1 MRQKGKIILG
11 APKRWDDRLV
21 LAAVELPPHRFG
33 ALTNNSKKDKIMNE
47 HAIALQALMQK
58 DALTPKEVKEGVI
71 ACFFTVNRNF
81 IKRRLGDVPA
91 KEVDA
96 TLNELITDVFN
107 EHQID
112 PENPSLPLLKKA
124 ELVLEE
130 QAGFEAEP
138 DLLVM
143 HKEVIQTLFSR
154 ARK

>member
-1 MRQKGKIILG
+1 
-11 APKRWDDRLV
+11 
-21 LAAVELPPHRFG
+21 
-33 ALTNNSKKDKIMNE
+33 MNE
-47 HAIALQALMQK
+47 HAIALQALMQQEV
-58 DALTPKEVKEGVI
+58 LSSKEVKEGVV
-71 ACFFTVNRNF
+71 ACFFAINRDF
-81 IKRRLGDVPA
+81 VKRRMGDVPV

-96 TLNELITDVFN
+96 ILEQLIATVFK
-107 EHQID
+107 EQHID

-143 HKEVIQTLFSR
+143 HKEVIQTLFSH

>member
-1 MRQKGKIILG
+1 
-11 APKRWDDRLV
+11 
-21 LAAVELPPHRFG
+21 
-33 ALTNNSKKDKIMNE
+33 MNE
-47 HAIALQALMQK
+47 HAAALQALMQK
-58 DALTPKEVKEGVI
+58 DVLTPKEVKEGVV
-71 ACFFTVNRNF
+71 ACFFAINRDF
-81 IKRRLGDVPA
+81 VKRRMSDVPA
-91 KEVDA
+91 NEVDSTLEQLIA
-96 TLNELITDVFN
+96 TVFK
-107 EHQID
+107 EQHID

>member
-1 MRQKGKIILG
+1 
-11 APKRWDDRLV
+11 
-21 LAAVELPPHRFG
+21 
-33 ALTNNSKKDKIMNE
+33 
-47 HAIALQALMQK
+47 
-58 DALTPKEVKEGVI
+58 
-71 ACFFTVNRNF
+71 
-81 IKRRLGDVPA
+81 
-91 KEVDA
+91 
-96 TLNELITDVFN
+96 LNELITDVFN

-124 ELVLEE
+124 ESVLEE

>member
-1 MRQKGKIILG
+1 
-11 APKRWDDRLV
+11 
-21 LAAVELPPHRFG
+21 
-33 ALTNNSKKDKIMNE
+33 MNE
-47 HAIALQALMQK
+47 HDIALQALMQK
-58 DALTPKEVKEGVI
+58 DALAPKEVKEGVI
-71 ACFFTVNRNF
+71 ACFFSINRDF
-81 IKRRLGDVPA
+81 VKRRMGDVPA

-96 TLNELITDVFN
+96 VLEQLIATVFK
-107 EHQID
+107 EQHVD
-112 PENPSLPLLKKA
+112 SENPSLPLLKKA

>member
-1 MRQKGKIILG
+1 
-11 APKRWDDRLV
+11 
-21 LAAVELPPHRFG
+21 
-33 ALTNNSKKDKIMNE
+33 MNE

-58 DALTPKEVKEGVI
+58 DVLTPNEVKEGVV
-71 ACFFTVNRNF
+71 ACFFDINRNF
-81 IKRRLGDVPA
+81 VKRRMGDVPA

-96 TLNELITDVFN
+96 ILEQLIATVFK
-107 EHQID
+107 EQHVD

-138 DLLVM
+138 DLLMM
-143 HKEVIQTLFSR
+143 HKEVIQSLFSH

>member
-1 MRQKGKIILG
+1 
-11 APKRWDDRLV
+11 
-21 LAAVELPPHRFG
+21 
-33 ALTNNSKKDKIMNE
+33 MNE

-58 DALTPKEVKEGVI
+58 DALVPKEVKEGVV
-71 ACFFTVNRNF
+71 ACFFAINRDF
-81 IKRRLGDVPA
+81 VKRRMGDVPA

-96 TLNELITDVFN
+96 ILEQLIATVFK
-107 EHQID
+107 EQQID

-143 HKEVIQTLFSR
+143 HKEVIQSLFSR